1 MTICHQNY
9 SSLSKWLSL
18 CPWTWSRGHSIASEQ
33 MKYSKVLLKSNG
45 IVGSGDFRGCNSWAH
60 DNAPCHFVIFWLMN
74 IDHACLVHGKTIRPH
89 RPRQSLQQQGDP
101 NSTVGQA
108 EQTNAQSRI
117 QLRLAEGFRHWMKP
131 LPASCISSC
140 LGLASLCVFF
150 LFNPCATLGHS
161 ALASTSV
168 FGHRILHFSHL
179 FFQLKV
185 SGSPNAIC
193 MALVVSF
200 LHVWLLGPKRTKV
213 AKHLS
218 YKDCK
223 KSSCHKLTTRP
234 SSLLESVILECFNW
248 QSSETLAF
256 LHFRTRVNCESK
268 QPHVWKPN
276 ITNLCLCFSMAR
288 PCTHLNSHSLMQRC
302 ACNFQPER
310 TVSSAMGF
318 LRGRLKIKHQIWEHL
333 PGSRWMPAFTSTICC
348 ASKEIHH
355 VHWGRQLSHSDLGSE
370 SRGAARDKQT

>member
-74 IDHACLVHGKTIRPH
+74 IDHPCLVHGKTIRPH

-117 QLRLAEGFRHWMKP
+117 QLRLAEG
-131 LPASCISSC
+131 
-140 LGLASLCVFF
+140 
-150 LFNPCATLGHS
+150 
-161 ALASTSV
+161 
-168 FGHRILHFSHL
+168 
-179 FFQLKV
+179 
-185 SGSPNAIC
+185 SPNAIC
-193 MALVVSF
+193 IALVVSF
-200 LHVWLLGPKRTKV
+200 LQVWLLGPKRTKV

-234 SSLLESVILECFNW
+234 SSLLQSVILECFNW

-302 ACNFQPER
+302 ACNFQLER

-318 LRGRLKIKHQIWEHL
+318 QIWEHL
-333 PGSRWMPAFTSTICC
+333 PGSRWMPAFTSTVCC

-355 VHWGRQLSHSDLGSE
+355 VHWSRQLSHSDLGSE
-370 SRGAARDKQT
+370 SRSAARDKQT